1 MTKRDPERVALARA
15 AAGDQSEALG
25 ALGHRIAGQEG
36 PHRELRISDE
46 DETRGRKCGRPLLPR
61 ATQTAIGI
69 LTEPHQLAVDF
80 CESDVRGIV
89 TSLALA
95 GLVAVHSSRHEISP
109 AIRASDEGPDLIAW
123 SDAVEVVIRR
133 DAEDAKQLRWSCV
146 LHARQSGGFRSLPP
160 CVDGVDGR
168 GRRGSGSGSG
178 GGGGRDGGGLI
189 GTCARRVPLAGR
201 GDQRDQ

>member
-1 MTKRDPERVALARA
+1 EDQARC
-15 AAGDQSEALG
+15 
-25 ALGHRIAGQEG
+25 
-36 PHRELRISDE
+36 
-46 DETRGRKCGRPLLPR
+46 RKCARPPLTC
-61 ATQTAIGI
+61 ATQTAIRI
-69 LTEPHQLAVDF
+69 LTEQHQLAVDF
-80 CESDVRGIV
+80 CESGVRGIV

-95 GLVAVHSSRHEISP
+95 GLVVVHSSRHTISP
-109 AIRASDEGPDLIAW
+109 AIRAGDEGPDLIAW

-168 GRRGSGSGSG
+168 GRRGSGSG

-189 GTCARRVPLAGR
+189 GSCARRVPLAGR
-201 GDQRDQ
+201 GEQRR